1 MNEIAMSQGRRKFP
15 RVPLQGEVSL
25 QIAGIIRSAD
35 LMDISP
41 SGLQVECRH
50 QLIEHLSGF
59 KSDAG
64 LFPNFELQFKLEN
77 GKGQAIN
84 SICNVSYC
92 RRLSQDKYH
101 LGLKF
106 VSLAEADEARIL
118 DFIDQA
124 AAA

>member
-1 MNEIAMSQGRRKFP
+1 MSIGRRKFP

-25 QIAGIIRSAD
+25 QIAGIVRSGD

-41 SGLQVECRH
+41 SGIQIECRH

-59 KSDAG
+59 KSEAG
-64 LFPNFELQFKLEN
+64 LFPDFELRFKLA
-77 GKGQAIN
+77 GSKGPTI
-84 SICNVSYC
+84 SSVCNVSYC

-101 LGLKF
+101 LGLHF
-106 VSLAEADEARIL
+106 VSLSESDEQRVL
-118 DFIDQA
+118 DFIDHA